1 MTDNAAPTHDLKIA
15 VVGCGVWGGNHIRTL
30 ASLGALGAVC
40 DRNPE
45 KANAMVA
52 ANGGVALSFD
62 DMLADDRIDGVVLA
76 LPPHEHAEAALA
88 VIEAGKHLLVEK
100 PIALSVD
107 DARRVVDAA
116 EASGLTAMTGHVLR
130 YHPAFEALA
139 DLAAGG
145 QLGEIRYIH
154 SHRLGLGRFHS
165 ENDALWD
172 IAPHDLSLI
181 MALTGERP
189 SEVHG
194 EGSAV
199 LNHLSDFAHLHLRF
213 PSGVK
218 SHVFTSRLNPY
229 RERRLTVIGDKAM
242 AVFEDMEPWD
252 KKLAVYHHEVWED
265 ENGFQSK
272 MVDPEYIAIDE
283 GMPLTNELRHF
294 LHCIETGETPRTP
307 VADGLAVIEILS
319 QGTVRHD

>member
-1 MTDNAAPTHDLKIA
+1 MTDRAALTPDLKIA

-30 ASLGALGAVC
+30 AGLGALGAVC
-40 DRNPE
+40 DRNPD
-45 KANAMVA
+45 KANAMVE
-52 ANGGVALSFD
+52 ANGGVALSFE
-62 DMLADDRIDGVVLA
+62 DMLADETIDGVVLA

-88 VIEAGKHLLVEK
+88 VIAAGKHLFVEK
-100 PIALSVD
+100 PIALSVE

-116 EASGLTAMTGHVLR
+116 EASRLTAMTGHVLR

-139 DLAAGG
+139 DLVAGG

-189 SEVHG
+189 VEVHG

-229 RERRLTVIGDKAM
+229 RERRLTVIGSKAM

-252 KKLAVYHHEVWED
+252 RKLAVYHHEVWED

-283 GMPLTNELRHF
+283 GMPLASELRHF

>member
-1 MTDNAAPTHDLKIA
+1 MNRLRTDILVLGSGGLRAAA
-15 VVGCGVWGGNHIRTL
+15 VEGDAEEAR
-30 ASLGALGAVC
+30 LGALGAVC

-52 ANGGVALSFD
+52 EFGGRALAFA
-62 DMLADDRIDGVVLA
+62 DMLADETIDGVVLA
-76 LPPHEHAEAALA
+76 LPPHEHAEAALQ
-88 VIEAGKHLLVEK
+88 VIAAGKHVLVEK
-100 PIALSVD
+100 PIALSVE
-107 DARRVVDAA
+107 DARRVVEAA
-116 EASGLTAMTGHVLR
+116 DASGLVAMTGHVLR

-139 DLAAGG
+139 DLVAGG
-145 QLGEIRYIH
+145 QLGAVKYIH

-172 IAPHDLSLI
+172 IAPPDLSLI

-189 SEVHG
+189 GEVHG

-199 LNHLSDFAHLHLRF
+199 LNHLSDFAHLHLAF
-213 PSGVK
+213 PSGVR

-242 AVFEDMEPWD
+242 AVFEDMEPWER
-252 KKLAVYHHEVWED
+252 KLALYHHEVWQD
-265 ENGFQSK
+265 ENGFQSQ
-272 MVDPEYIAIDE
+272 MVDPDYVEIDE
-283 GMPLTNELRHF
+283 GMPLTRELEHF
-294 LHCIETGETPRTP
+294 LHCIMAGETARTP

-319 QGTVRHD
+319 RGTVTHD